1 MLERSREHA
10 TARSEAIAQTATEKM
25 QTLLRHEIE
34 RLRDLQRV
42 NDHVREDEITVLET
56 QAAELAARIE
66 EAPLRLDSVRLIW
79 RAE

>member
-1 MLERSREHA
+1 
-10 TARSEAIAQTATEKM
+10 M